1 MSSILPITVE
11 DFKAYFCKDN
21 GFEFQ
26 PYPTWVRTA
35 FDAGEYCL
43 YDGVFYQSTMG
54 RNVTSPANIDPD
66 DPEWYVASTVYVEG
80 SEYTVGDVVGYEG
93 KFYTPKET
101 TTEVPT
107 NKEFWD
113 ELSEEELLERFPE
126 YRVWKQPTVYS
137 EGDKVI
143 GMVNYKLGVYQ
154 STIDDNA
161 YGLTDIY
168 SDTPIEQRAW
178 ELLEDEE
185 VDWILDSD
193 IERAMG
199 EAMFKFNASLVP
211 NEEKRKI
218 IALYLT
224 AFFIAYDR
232 QMSNAVGYEGK
243 FYTPKET
250 TTEVPTNKEF
260 WDELSEEELL
270 ERFPEY
276 RVWKQPTVY
285 SEGDKVIGMVNYK
298 LGVYQ
303 STIDDNA
310 YGLTDIYSDTP
321 IEQRA
326 WELLEDE
333 EVDWILDSDIERAM
347 GEAMFKFNASLVP
360 NEEKRKIIALYLTA
374 FFIAYD
380 RQMSNAGLN
389 SNSSSGPVRSR
400 TVGKMSVSY
409 MESTLYSRHPA
420 YEFFSRN
427 MYGIKAFNL
436 LLPYLR
442 GNVLVLRGRVSAE

>member
-21 GFEFQ
+21 GFVFQ

-43 YDGVFYQSTMG
+43 YDGVFYQSTMS

-101 TTEVPT
+101 TTELPT
-107 NKEFWD
+107 
-113 ELSEEELLERFPE
+113 
-126 YRVWKQPTVYS
+126 
-137 EGDKVI
+137 DK
-143 GMVNYKLGVYQ
+143 
-154 STIDDNA
+154 D
-161 YGLTDIY
+161 
-168 SDTPIEQRAW
+168 
-178 ELLEDEE
+178 
-185 VDWILDSD
+185 
-193 IERAMG
+193 
-199 EAMFKFNASLVP
+199 
-211 NEEKRKI
+211 
-218 IALYLT
+218 
-224 AFFIAYDR
+224 
-232 QMSNAVGYEGK
+232 
-243 FYTPKET
+243 
-250 TTEVPTNKEF
+250 F

-442 GNVLVLRGRVSAE
+442 GNVLVLRGGVSAE